1 MKRMPYEPF
10 ERGLKELSR
19 EEVEPFHYERTMAK
33 ARAEIER
40 RNPIMF
46 AVKRTALVTGVVAV
60 LFIALLLIPATYS
73 MRVGSL
79 VKAEFA
85 IDDDALLQPVNEAVE
100 GFTDELE
107 AIMDVVSGID
117 GITNRNLSIDNGRA
131 ELSLAFRDRPA
142 GEVEREVYE
151 ALSRRLGDDSELSV
165 SSEDIEKLMGGN
177 ALAAVTGGRIRI
189 GVEDMTDEEIEAVV
203 ANALESSGVQVKS
216 IEVNTD
222 RSQEGQIRRMVR
234 VEGELPEGADPDDID
249 VLQLKES
256 LGLGD
261 GEKEV
266 IVIRKNCDE

>member
-1 MKRMPYEPF
+1 MQ
-10 ERGLKELSR
+10 
-19 EEVEPFHYERTMAK
+19 
-33 ARAEIER
+33 
-40 RNPIMF
+40 
-46 AVKRTALVTGVVAV
+46 
-60 LFIALLLIPATYS
+60 
-73 MRVGSL
+73 VGSL
-79 VKAEFA
+79 VKAEFDV
-85 IDDDALLQPVNEAVE
+85 DDEVLMKPTNKVVE

-107 AIMDVVSGID
+107 SFMDAVSNID

-131 ELSLAFRDRPA
+131 ELNLVFRDRPT
-142 GEVEREVYE
+142 GEVEREVYD

-165 SSEDIEKLMGGN
+165 SAENIEKLMGGN

-189 GVEDMTDEEIEAVV
+189 GVEDMTDAEIEAVV
-203 ANALESSGVQVKS
+203 ANALASSGVQVRS
-216 IEVNTD
+216 IKVNTD

-266 IVIRKNCDE
+266 IIIKKDCNE